1 MKTTDLASSN
11 ILLPNG
17 TFFVELIIFF
27 LLLFVI
33 SRFVYPPLRDAM
45 AKREEMVHKTAEDA
59 QNATKKLAAAQAT
72 FEQELS
78 KARTESGRVREEA
91 RAEGTKVLN
100 EFREQAHQEITLVAQ
115 RGAEELAAQ
124 RTQAV
129 RELRGHVGEFA
140 NTLASRVVGT
150 QLVAS
155 SATTARFFDEL
166 DAEGDA

>member
-17 TFFVELIIFF
+17 TFFVELIIF
-27 LLLFVI
+27 LIVLFIVG
-33 SRFVYPPLRDAM
+33 RFVYPPLRDAI
-45 AKREEMVHKTAEDA
+45 AKREEMVRKTTEDA
-59 QNATKKLAAAQAT
+59 ADATKKLAAAQES

-78 KARTESGRVREEA
+78 KARTESGRVRDEA

-100 EFREQAHQEITLVAQ
+100 EFREQAHQEINLVQQ

-166 DAEGDA
+166 DADGEA